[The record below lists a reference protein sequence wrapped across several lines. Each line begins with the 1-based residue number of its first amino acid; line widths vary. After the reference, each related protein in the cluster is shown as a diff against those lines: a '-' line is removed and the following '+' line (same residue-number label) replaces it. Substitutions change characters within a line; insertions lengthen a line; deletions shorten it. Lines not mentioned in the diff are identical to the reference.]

1 MFKVFGL
8 TGIRFGQNQSLENC
22 GQDTGRDHGLGACE
36 IKALLSPFECNR
48 CVVPEM
54 KPEQQMST
62 SSLGQGKEPTQQMQ
76 RILFFPAKPT
86 IAPSPSWCRY
96 PDVKDSGLKTVEIPG
111 CSRFLA

>member
-76 RILFFPAKPT
+76 RGFYFSQ
-86 IAPSPSWCRY
+86 PSPQLHPVLLGADTRMS
-96 PDVKDSGLKTVEIPG
+96 KILG
-111 CSRFLA
+111 